1 MPQTANAVDG
11 KHRVDAERDIQML
24 EQLAQQPQMQQ
35 YLGQPVSNSSST
47 PDFKSQLQQIAHRT
61 AQQKQKMKDRS
72 RGLNGKN
79 DSEVTALA
87 PQKHSSE
94 VESARPNFMHSHAP
108 LGGGP
113 STNYGNFSHRVP
125 GPTSQSGAGTVGTA
139 LNYSSN
145 TTGQPTKKQILKNLK
160 QINVKTNNE
169 DYFIMQNISNQMGGQ
184 LAGPLGNFSL
194 ATSGLNTT
202 KNKKVDKSLEN
213 LVSIFKKDK
222 QSKSGHGTSLG
233 RINNSQKQQQS
244 QESSLGIV
252 NKLQTQARGGTAK
265 RNTAQTHRNTH
276 GHTKSAGVTKKTLS
290 TSPKRPQNEITK
302 LLMGTKG
309 STYQAAVSSTTGSKQ
324 HQSNLQSN
332 QGSSAGGGQRAS
344 KSHRS
349 GGGATAAHA
358 MNQTQQLSSNQQN
371 NSKKIKENMRD
382 LNYFIKT
389 IEKFSKTSNIKVD
402 STSQPS
408 QPQILSAGQA
418 VAAGSCNVKTTLSS
432 AGGASGSDPQTPK
445 DVLIN
450 LGDQLNQLLN
460 SKNPSSG
467 PQNRKSSANKASLNG
482 KGKAGA
488 TYTSGGLGSQA
499 GSKTAAGQKSKSSTY
514 SHHGPS
520 AAQQL
525 YE

>member
-1 MPQTANAVDG
+1 MDAS

-24 EQLAQQPQMQQ
+24 AHQPQMQQ
-35 YLGQPVSNSSST
+35 YAGQPVSNSSST

-79 DSEVTALA
+79 EQEVVALA

-94 VESARPNFMHSHAP
+94 LESARPNFMNSHAP

-184 LAGPLGNFSL
+184 LAGPLGNISL

-233 RINNSQKQQQS
+233 RINNSQK
-244 QESSLGIV
+244 
-252 NKLQTQARGGTAK
+252 
-265 RNTAQTHRNTH
+265 
-276 GHTKSAGVTKKTLS
+276 
-290 TSPKRPQNEITK
+290 
-302 LLMGTKG
+302 
-309 STYQAAVSSTTGSKQ
+309 
-324 HQSNLQSN
+324 
-332 QGSSAGGGQRAS
+332 
-344 KSHRS
+344 
-349 GGGATAAHA
+349 
-358 MNQTQQLSSNQQN
+358 
-371 NSKKIKENMRD
+371 
-382 LNYFIKT
+382 
-389 IEKFSKTSNIKVD
+389 
-402 STSQPS
+402 
-408 QPQILSAGQA
+408 
-418 VAAGSCNVKTTLSS
+418 
-432 AGGASGSDPQTPK
+432 
-445 DVLIN
+445 
-450 LGDQLNQLLN
+450 
-460 SKNPSSG
+460 
-467 PQNRKSSANKASLNG
+467 
-482 KGKAGA
+482 
-488 TYTSGGLGSQA
+488 
-499 GSKTAAGQKSKSSTY
+499 
-514 SHHGPS
+514 
-520 AAQQL
+520 
-525 YE
+525 